1 MKTSRSDDCA
11 LTPTHSHLPL
21 SWCHLL
27 CPTGML
33 HGNPPRPRQDLHHLD
48 AVPEVA
54 PDFGAALVG
63 PGRWKAQRRRNRRA
77 RVKEEEGEVG

>member
-1 MKTSRSDDCA
+1 
-11 LTPTHSHLPL
+11 
-21 SWCHLL
+21 
-27 CPTGML
+27 ML